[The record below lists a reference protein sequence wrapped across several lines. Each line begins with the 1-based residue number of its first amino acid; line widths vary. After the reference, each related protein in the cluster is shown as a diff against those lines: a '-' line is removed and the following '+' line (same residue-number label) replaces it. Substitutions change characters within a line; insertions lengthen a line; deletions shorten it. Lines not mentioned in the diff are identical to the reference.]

1 MELTVTQSGA
11 SQTSTAGAVLLE
23 MPERPPEAGCS
34 AILDVAVIG
43 VSTVNRFLHR
53 DVPARMIRQVTL
65 TNPGGA
71 HNLAVGLD
79 APVEVHIE
87 GHAGYYVGGM
97 NKHATITV
105 HGNVERGAGENMMS
119 GLIRVTG
126 NASESAGATAHG
138 GLLVIHG
145 DAAGRCGI
153 SLKGGDIVV
162 KGNVGH
168 AAMFMAQAGRLLV
181 CGDAGPGLGD
191 SLYEAVI
198 YVGGKIEGLGAD
210 AREEPMTPADHAA
223 VAELLAGSGL
233 DASPGATSTFKRVAS
248 ARSLYHWNSANH
260 SAY

>member
-1 MELTVTQSGA
+1 MERVVNHPDESMTQA
-11 SQTSTAGAVLLE
+11 AGAAVLE
-23 MPERPPEAGCS
+23 APTRPPDDGCPV
-34 AILDVAVIG
+34 ALDVAAVG

-53 DVPARMIRQVTL
+53 DVPARKIAVVSL
-65 TNPGGA
+65 DNPGGA

-79 APVEVHIE
+79 APVDVLVR

-97 NKHATITV
+97 NKRANITV
-105 HGNVERGAGENMMS
+105 HGNVERGAAENMMS
-119 GLIRVTG
+119 GTVRVMG
-126 NASESAGATAHG
+126 NASESAGASARG
-138 GLLVIHG
+138 GTLAIHG

-198 YVGGKIEGLGAD
+198 YVGGNIEGLGAD
-210 AREEPMTPADHAA
+210 AREEPMTPADFDA
-223 VAELLAGSGL
+223 VAELLARAGFESGNGRE
-233 DASPGATSTFKRVAS
+233 PNFKRVAS

-260 SAY
+260 ATY